1 VAAAIGAVAHGS
13 AVRVRLA
20 AYPGPGSV
28 GTRHC
33 MGAAAR
39 AGIPVR
45 EFPLT
50 ARTPIKETTS

>member
-1 VAAAIGAVAHGS
+1 VADGS
-13 AVRVRLA
+13 ATRVRLA
-20 AYPGPGSV
+20 AFPGPTSS

-39 AGIPVR
+39 AGILVR

-50 ARTPIKETTS
+50 ARTKETA